1 MKKIFLAITILFV
14 AVSCNTINEFPS
26 SNFNCDVPPYEF
38 SSRTFECEA
47 VDSWGDKDG
56 TINFGVLCEGYFS
69 NNETDGDVAS
79 LKIVGNSNDDC
90 IILIMKEYNI
100 KTSNAIKGFE
110 FINEKGDLLFSAS
123 TIITR
128 ETKTNVTINYNDLIC
143 FLRDSKTIKVFL
155 YGNSSTYAYF
165 KIDNP
170 KEFTE
175 LIEKYE
181 DIKPKKEEK
190 RVDDTYWQ
198 SVNWHKINAI
208 R

>member
-1 MKKIFLAITILFV
+1 MKKIIFAIAILFV
-14 AVSCNTINEFPS
+14 AVSCNTMIETPS
-26 SNFNCDVPPYEF
+26 SNFGCVVPYEF
-38 SSRTFECEA
+38 SSSTFECEA

-56 TINFGVLCEGYFS
+56 TINFGILCEGYFYNS
-69 NNETDGDVAS
+69 ATDGDVAN

-90 IILIMKEYNI
+90 IIVILKEYNI
-100 KTSNAIKGFE
+100 KTSDAINGFE

-123 TIITR
+123 TIIRR
-128 ETKTNVTINYNDLIC
+128 ESKSYMTINYSDLIC
-143 FLRDSKTIKVFL
+143 FLRDSKTIKVEL
-155 YGNSSTYAYF
+155 YGNSSTHGYF

-170 KEFTE
+170 KEFAE